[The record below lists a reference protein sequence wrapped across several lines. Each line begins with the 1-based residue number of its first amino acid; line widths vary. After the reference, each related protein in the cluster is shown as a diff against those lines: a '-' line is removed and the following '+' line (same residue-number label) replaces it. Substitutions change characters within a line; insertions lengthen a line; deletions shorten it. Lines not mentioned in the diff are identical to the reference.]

1 MDPHMSWKSTACEGC
16 HFTHPALPQLAMK
29 PLQYITM
36 ISFEKKGEVAGG
48 LGPPQTIDSVPIARI
63 IQENKANS
71 EVK

>member
-1 MDPHMSWKSTACEGC
+1 
-16 HFTHPALPQLAMK
+16 MK